1 MIYLLDALLAIALLA
16 LLIWGAQTLLRR
28 VRETREL
35 RRARWAP
42 RVRSLANNQ
51 IAVQVERPGEES
63 QVVAALNP
71 AAQDFEHQ
79 LYEAEARAEEL
90 AATLNAADR
99 R

>member
-1 MIYLLDALLAIALLA
+1 MIYILDALLAVALLA

-28 VRETREL
+28 LRETREL
-35 RRARWAP
+35 QRARWAP
-42 RVRSLANNQ
+42 RVRSLPNNQ
-51 IAVQVERPGEES
+51 ISVEVDRPGEAT
-63 QVVAALNP
+63 QVVAALIP
-71 AAQDFEHQ
+71 AAEDFDRQ

>member
-1 MIYLLDALLAIALLA
+1 MIYVLDALLAIGLLA
-16 LLIWGAQTLLRR
+16 LLIWGAQTLLQR

-42 RVRSLANNQ
+42 RVRSLPNNQ
-51 IAVQVERPGEES
+51 ISVEVERPGEAT

-71 AAQDFEHQ
+71 AAEDFDRQ

-90 AATLNAADR
+90 AATLNAVDR